1 MRRWVALA
9 IVLVAVALVIL
20 GGYRARADIGQALTA
35 RREWTETL
43 AAWPVLRE
51 WASLREVRAGVR
63 ATSGGAVNEAGAGE
77 PPAGVP
83 GLPDGVPSFVAWRAL
98 PDAER
103 WGLYTRPDWR
113 NVRLATR
120 AGGGTLAAALALVLG
135 RTLAWPLLRGL
146 WFVGAL
152 AIMGRRARPTAS
164 HGSARLAT
172 RREIGRLRPR
182 PGEAHFVAGTS
193 GRGPRQQIVSIPEA
207 EHYEHLL
214 LDAPNGAG
222 KTSGFIIPNLLGET
236 GGRTIIVADPKRELL
251 KTTAP
256 HLRTIYPPGRVWVLD
271 FYDPT
276 LSQGYNPLAWV
287 RDMRTAD
294 LFARTWVKNTGTSG
308 SEPFWDNAAT
318 TLIAAGAL
326 HLVRVAERDGA
337 PPPPL
342 AALQDLLCNRGFAA
356 VRETLLGSPVPE
368 VRAKAAG
375 FLAYVGQSEKLLGG
389 LFSELAVRFAVLD
402 SPEVRA
408 TTGASEIDLAAL
420 GREPTALYIGFDLHL
435 AAALAPLTAC
445 FFTQLFTA
453 LVEAA
458 QARPDGALVVPVMC
472 YLDEFGNLGH
482 IPGFERWIATV
493 RSARVGCLLVVQDT
507 AQLVATYGESGA
519 AIILTNAMTKICL
532 AKVSRADAEYFSKL
546 TGESTVLAASRSA
559 SRALLLPWADRGNRG
574 AGEVARPVLTPAE
587 LRTLGDGALVVSQD
601 RQPLVLRQRPW
612 FRVPALA
619 HLVPD
624 LAGAGDALAACRRP
638 MALPDPRAAEGP
650 IVVEDAAIVAGAGDG
665 PFAAPVEPPVGVADT
680 NEPTASARPVERARP
695 ARAKRPRTAVRSAA
709 VPSATEAAP
718 MTLPIPIAR
727 VPALTPR
734 EAQLLMALAADPA
747 ASSAALGG
755 GLGIAAG
762 TVRKALGALR
772 AKLGTG
778 KDADGAALVALAR
791 ERGLL
796 TGEAAVGGGE
806 PR

>member
-1 MRRWVALA
+1 MRRWVILA
-9 IVLVAVALVIL
+9 ILLVAVALAGL
-20 GGYRARADIGQALTA
+20 GGYRARAGFVAALME
-35 RREWTETL
+35 RRERAETL

-51 WASLREVRAGVR
+51 WASLREARAGAR
-63 ATSGGAVNEAGAGE
+63 AAGVAPPGVAVAVVETDEEARV
-77 PPAGVP
+77 AGVP
-83 GLPDGVPSFVAWRAL
+83 GLPDGVPPFAAWRAL
-98 PDAER
+98 PAAER
-103 WGLYTRPDWR
+103 WALYGRPDWAG
-113 NVRLATR
+113 VRLATR
-120 AGGGTLAAALALVLG
+120 VGGGTLAAALALTLG
-135 RTLAWPLLRGL
+135 RLLGWPLVRGL
-146 WFVGAL
+146 WLVGAL

-182 PGEAHFVAGTS
+182 PGEAHFIAGIV
-193 GRGPRQQIVSIPEA
+193 GRGPRRQLVGIPEA

-236 GGRTIIVADPKRELL
+236 GGRTVIVADPKRELL
-251 KTTAP
+251 KKTAP
-256 HLRTIYPPGRVWVLD
+256 HLRTAYPDGRVWVLD

-276 LSQGYNPLAWV
+276 LSHGYNPLAWV

-326 HLVRVAERDGA
+326 HLVRVAQRDGL

-342 AALQDLLCNRGFAA
+342 AALQELLCNRGFAA
-356 VRETLLGSPVPE
+356 VQSTLAGSPVAE

-402 SPEVRA
+402 SPEIRA

-420 GREPTALYIGFDLHL
+420 GRAPTALYIGFDLHL
-435 AAALAPLTAC
+435 AATLAPLTAC
-445 FFTQLFTA
+445 FFTQLFTE
-453 LVEAA
+453 LVELAKR
-458 QARPDGALVVPVMC
+458 RPDGALPVPVLC

-507 AQLVATYGESGA
+507 AQLVATYGEPGA

-559 SRALLLPWADRGNRG
+559 SRALLRPWADRGNRG

-587 LRTLGDGALVVSQD
+587 LRTLGDAALVVSQD

-619 HLVPD
+619 RLVPD
-624 LAGAGDALAACRRP
+624 LAGEGDALATCRRRVP
-638 MALPDPRAAEGP
+638 LPDPRAAEGP
-650 IVVEDAAIVAGAGDG
+650 APAEDTSVGLGASAGPVVGPVYPPADAAALD
-665 PFAAPVEPPVGVADT
+665 EPGMT
-680 NEPTASARPVERARP
+680 MT
-695 ARAKRPRTAVRSAA
+695 PRGRVRSARAQRPRPA
-709 VPSATEAAP
+709 VPIAAEPAPAPAP
-718 MTLPIPIAR
+718 MTSVSAP
-727 VPALTPR
+727 VLTPR
-734 EAQLLMALAADPA
+734 EAQLLTALMVEPA
-747 ASSAALGG
+747 ASSAALGS

-772 AKLGTG
+772 AKLGAA

-791 ERGLL
+791 ERGVLL
-796 TGEAAVGGGE
+796 GADETGTA
-806 PR
+806 

>member
-1 MRRWVALA
+1 MRRWVTLA
-9 IVLVAVALVIL
+9 IVLVAVALAIL
-20 GGYRARADIGQALTA
+20 GVYWARADVGRALAA
-35 RREWTETL
+35 RCERAETL

-51 WASLREVRAGVR
+51 WASLRGVHAGAR
-63 ATSGGAVNEAGAGE
+63 MASGGAADEVGAE
-77 PPAGVP
+77 VPLAGVP
-83 GLPDGVPSFVAWRAL
+83 GLPDGVPPFAAWRAL
-98 PDAER
+98 PLAER
-103 WGLYTRPDWR
+103 RALYGRPDWSG
-113 NVRLATR
+113 VRLVTRGGFGLLATV
-120 AGGGTLAAALALVLG
+120 LALTLG

-152 AIMGRRARPTAS
+152 AIMGRRARPTTS

-172 RREIGRLRPR
+172 RREIRRLRPR
-182 PGEAHFVAGTS
+182 PGESHFIAGVAG
-193 GRGPRQQIVSIPEA
+193 RGLRRQVVGIPEA

-222 KTSGFIIPNLLGET
+222 KTSGFIIPNLLGEA
-236 GGRTIIVADPKRELL
+236 GGRTVIVADPKRELL
-251 KTTAP
+251 KKTAP
-256 HLRTIYPPGRVWVLD
+256 HLRTAYPEGRVWVLD

-326 HLVRVAERDGA
+326 HLVRVAARDGL

-342 AALQDLLCNRGFAA
+342 AALQDLLCNRGFEA
-356 VRETLLGSPVPE
+356 VRATLLGSPVPE
-368 VRAKAAG
+368 VRAKAEG

-402 SPEVRA
+402 SPEIRA

-420 GREPTALYIGFDLHL
+420 GRVPTALYIGFDLHL

-445 FFTQLFTA
+445 FFTQLFTE
-453 LVEAA
+453 LVELAKT
-458 QARPDGALVVPVMC
+458 RPDGALPVPVLC

-493 RSARVGCLLVVQDT
+493 RSARVGCLMVVQDT
-507 AQLVATYGESGA
+507 AQLVATYGEAGA

-587 LRTLGDGALVVSQD
+587 LRTLGDAALVVSQD

-619 HLVPD
+619 RLVPD

-638 MALPDPRAAEGP
+638 AALPDPRAA
-650 IVVEDAAIVAGAGDG
+650 
-665 PFAAPVEPPVGVADT
+665 APATMGEPPVATG
-680 NEPTASARPVERARP
+680 ASAVPVVGPVDLPADAAAPDEPGVTMTPVGRARP
-695 ARAKRPRTAVRSAA
+695 ARAKRSRTAVPT
-709 VPSATEAAP
+709 VAAP
-718 MTLPIPIAR
+718 IAAEPDPAPASTT
-727 VPALTPR
+727 VVSTPALTPR
-734 EAQLLMALAADPA
+734 EAQLLAALAADPA

-762 TVRKALGALR
+762 TVRKALGVLR
-772 AKLGTG
+772 EKLGAGT
-778 KDADGAALVALAR
+778 DADGAALVALAR
-791 ERGLL
+791 ARGLP
-796 TGEAAVGGGE
+796 TGDGGGE
-806 PR
+806 VP

>member
-1 MRRWVALA
+1 MRRWM
-9 IVLVAVALVIL
+9 ALVIL
-20 GGYRARADIGQALTA
+20 AGLVTMASLGVYRARMGIEEGLAA
-35 RREWTETL
+35 RREWAETL

-51 WASLREVRAGVR
+51 WASLREARAG
-63 ATSGGAVNEAGAGE
+63 AQEAGAA
-77 PPAGVP
+77 PPGVAVAVVETDEEARLAGVP
-83 GLPDGVPSFVAWRAL
+83 GLPDGVPPFAAWRAL
-98 PDAER
+98 PAAER
-103 WGLYTRPDWR
+103 RALYGRPDWAG
-113 NVRLATR
+113 VRLATR
-120 AGGGTLAAALALVLG
+120 AGGGTLAAALALALG

-152 AIMGRRARPTAS
+152 AIMGRRARPTTS

-172 RREIGRLRPR
+172 RREIRRLCPR
-182 PGEAHFVAGTS
+182 PGEAHFVAGVA
-193 GRGPRQQIVSIPEA
+193 GRGLRRQVVSIPEA

-236 GGRTIIVADPKRELL
+236 GGRTVIVADPKRELL
-251 KTTAP
+251 KKTAP
-256 HLRTIYPPGRVWVLD
+256 YLRTAYPNGRVWVLD

-276 LSQGYNPLAWV
+276 ISHGYNPLAWV

-326 HLVRVAERDGA
+326 HLVRVAAEAGA
-337 PPPPL
+337 GPPPL
-342 AALQDLLCNRGFAA
+342 AALQELLCNRGFEA
-356 VRETLLGSPVPE
+356 VRATLAGSPVPE

-420 GREPTALYIGFDLHL
+420 GRTPTALYIGFDLHL
-435 AAALAPLTAC
+435 AATLAPLTAC
-445 FFTQLFTA
+445 FFTQLFTE
-453 LVEAA
+453 LVELAKT
-458 QARPDGALVVPVMC
+458 RPDGTLPVPVLC

-493 RSARVGCLLVVQDT
+493 RSARVGCLMVVQDT
-507 AQLVATYGESGA
+507 AQLVATYGEPGA

-546 TGESTVLAASRSA
+546 TGESTALSTSHSA

-587 LRTLGDGALVVSQD
+587 LRTLGDAALVVSQD

-619 HLVPD
+619 RLVPA
-624 LAGAGDALAACRRP
+624 LAGAGDALAACRRRV
-638 MALPDPRAAEGP
+638 ALPDPRAVGESS
-650 IVVEDAAIVAGAGDG
+650 IVVLGDAPATEPLDEEVPGEYVGPQPELPAADAPPSSVGRVLRSQPLRAKSPRRVALAETVAVAEE
-665 PFAAPVEPPVGVADT
+665 PVPTAPV
-680 NEPTASARPVERARP
+680 
-695 ARAKRPRTAVRSAA
+695 
-709 VPSATEAAP
+709 PS
-718 MTLPIPIAR
+718 TLT
-727 VPALTPR
+727 LR
-734 EAQLLMALAADPA
+734 EAQLLAGA
-747 ASSAALGG
+747 GG
-755 GLGIAAG
+755 RPGG
-762 TVRKALGALR
+762 VK
-772 AKLGTG
+772 
-778 KDADGAALVALAR
+778 
-791 ERGLL
+791 RGP
-796 TGEAAVGGGE
+796 GE
-806 PR
+806 

>member
-9 IVLVAVALVIL
+9 LVLVAVALAGL
-20 GGYRARADIGQALTA
+20 GVYRARASIEAGLTT
-35 RREWTETL
+35 RRERAETL

-51 WASLREVRAGVR
+51 WASLRRTGQAGSET
-63 ATSGGAVNEAGAGE
+63 AEGARLV
-77 PPAGVP
+77 GVP
-83 GLPDGVPSFVAWRAL
+83 GLPDGVPAFAAWRAL
-98 PDAER
+98 PLAER
-103 WGLYTRPDWR
+103 RALYGRPDWAG
-113 NVRLATR
+113 VRLATR

-135 RTLAWPLLRGL
+135 RTLAWPVLRGL

-152 AIMGRRARPTAS
+152 ALMGRRARPTAS

-172 RREIGRLRPR
+172 RREIRRLRPR
-182 PGEAHFVAGTS
+182 PGEAHFVAGVA
-193 GRGPRQQIVSIPEA
+193 GRWPRRQVVAIPEA

-236 GGRTIIVADPKRELL
+236 GGRTVIVADPKRELL
-251 KTTAP
+251 KKTAP
-256 HLRTIYPPGRVWVLD
+256 HLRTIYPGGRVWVLD

-276 LSQGYNPLAWV
+276 ISHGYNPLAWV
-287 RDMRTAD
+287 RDMRSAD

-326 HLVRVAERDGA
+326 HLARVAARDGG

-356 VRETLLGSPVPE
+356 VRATLLGSPVPE
-368 VRAKAAG
+368 VRAKAEG

-402 SPEVRA
+402 SPEIRA

-420 GREPTALYIGFDLHL
+420 GRAPTALYIGFDLHL
-435 AAALAPLTAC
+435 AATLAPLTAC
-445 FFTQLFTA
+445 FFTQLFTE
-453 LVEAA
+453 LVELAKT
-458 QARPDGALVVPVMC
+458 RPDGALPVPVLC

-493 RSARVGCLLVVQDT
+493 RSARVGCLMVVQDT
-507 AQLVATYGESGA
+507 AQLVATYGEPGA

-532 AKVSRADAEYFSKL
+532 AKVSRDDAEYFSKL
-546 TGESTVLAASRSA
+546 TGESTALSTSRSA

-574 AGEVARPVLTPAE
+574 EGEVARPVLTPAE
-587 LRTLGDGALVVSQD
+587 LRTLGDAALVVSQD

-619 HLVPD
+619 RLVPD

-638 MALPDPRAAEGP
+638 MALPDPRAVEEP
-650 IVVEDAAIVAGAGDG
+650 IVVEAAPTGAGAGDG
-665 PFAAPVEPPVGVADT
+665 PFAASIEPSVGVAGM
-680 NEPTASARPVERARP
+680 NQPAASATPVGRARS
-695 ARAKRPRTAVRSAA
+695 ARAKRPRTAVPSA
-709 VPSATEAAP
+709 VPIEAEAAP
-718 MTLPIPIAR
+718 MIMLMTGASA
-727 VPALTPR
+727 PALTPR
-734 EAQLLMALAADPA
+734 EAQLLAALAAEPS

-772 AKLGTG
+772 AKLGAG

-791 ERGLL
+791 VRGLL
-796 TGEAAVGGGE
+796 AENGEGGV
-806 PR
+806 R

>member
-1 MRRWVALA
+1 MRRWVILA
-9 IVLVAVALVIL
+9 IVLVVLALAVL
-20 GGYRARADIGQALTA
+20 GGYQARADLGRAVTERCERA
-35 RREWTETL
+35 ETL

-51 WASLREVRAGVR
+51 WASLRAVRAGAR
-63 ATSGGAVNEAGAGE
+63 AASGGAADEAGAGV

-83 GLPDGVPSFVAWRAL
+83 GLPDGVPPFAAWRAL
-98 PDAER
+98 PAAER
-103 WGLYTRPDWR
+103 RALYGRSDWAG
-113 NVRLATR
+113 VRLATR
-120 AGGGTLAAALALVLG
+120 AGGGTLAAALALALG

-152 AIMGRRARPTAS
+152 AIMGRRARPTTS

-172 RREIGRLRPR
+172 RREIRRLRPR
-182 PGEAHFVAGTS
+182 PGEAQFVAGVA
-193 GRGPRQQIVSIPEA
+193 GRGLRRQVVSIPEA

-251 KTTAP
+251 KKTAP
-256 HLRTIYPPGRVWVLD
+256 HLWTIYPGGRVWVLD

-276 LSQGYNPLAWV
+276 ISHGYNPLAWV

-326 HLVRVAERDGA
+326 HLVRVAAGA
-337 PPPPL
+337 GAGPPPL
-342 AALQDLLCNRGFAA
+342 ADLQDLLCNRGFAA
-356 VRETLLGSPVPE
+356 VRAALLGSPVPE
-368 VRAKAAG
+368 VRAKAEG

-408 TTGASEIDLAAL
+408 TTGTSEIDLAAL
-420 GREPTALYIGFDLHL
+420 GRTPTALYIGFDLHL
-435 AAALAPLTAC
+435 AATLAPLTAC
-445 FFTQLFTA
+445 FFTQLFTE
-453 LVEAA
+453 LVELAKG
-458 QARPDGALVVPVMC
+458 RPDGALPVPVLC

-507 AQLVATYGESGA
+507 AQLVATYGEAGA

-546 TGESTVLAASRSA
+546 TGESTALSTSRSA

-587 LRTLGDGALVVSQD
+587 LRTLTDGALVVAQD

-619 HLVPD
+619 RLVPD
-624 LAGAGDALAACRRP
+624 LAGEGDALMACRRRV
-638 MALPDPRAAEGP
+638 ALPDPRAAEAP
-650 IVVEDAAIVAGAGDG
+650 IVVE
-665 PFAAPVEPPVGVADT
+665 AAPTMTGVGDRSFVTPTELLASVEGT
-680 NEPTASARPVERARP
+680 NEPVASARPVERVRP
-695 ARAKRPRTAVRSAA
+695 ARAKRPRTAVPSVA
-709 VPSATEAAP
+709 VPIEAEAAP
-718 MTLPIPIAR
+718 ITGVMGIGTAP
-727 VPALTPR
+727 VLTPR
-734 EAQLLMALAADPA
+734 EAQLLAALAADPA

-772 AKLGTG
+772 AKLGAG
-778 KDADGAALVALAR
+778 ADADGATLVALAR
-791 ERGLL
+791 AHGLL
-796 TGEAAVGGGE
+796 AENGGGG
-806 PR
+806 PG